1 VNKQELRIIGMS
13 RSGNHAVINWIL
25 SQANG
30 RTCFINCAEPKFNP
44 FQTARPLDDGRTVLA
59 NYPDFDLASELRG
72 EFSAKDLLIYSH
84 EDCFLGT
91 MVRGAF
97 EQEHDAMVG
106 PSRQRADVLILRD
119 PYNLF
124 ASRLHGGFGD
134 VSNDIAM
141 RIWKQ
146 HAREFTGDKRYLKQR
161 RVLIAYNRW
170 ASDRAYR
177 RCIAAELGIE
187 FGDGSIAEVPA
198 AGNGSSFDGRRYH
211 GSATRMK
218 TLERWKHFAGD
229 RAFAALFDRDVHE
242 MSRRI
247 FGDVGYEGF
256 AKRAIEES
264 QDLLPRHKAAFA
276 GS

>member
-1 VNKQELRIIGMS
+1 MS

-25 SQANG
+25 SQATG

-44 FQTARPLDDGRTVLA
+44 FATARPLDDGRSVLA
-59 NYPDFDLASELRG
+59 NYADFDLAAERRG

-91 MVRGAF
+91 MARGAF
-97 EQEHDAMVG
+97 EQQHDAMVG
-106 PSRQRADVLILRD
+106 PSRRRADVLILRD

-134 VSNDIAM
+134 VSNSIAM

-146 HAREFTGDKRYLKQR
+146 HAREFTGEKRYLKQR
-161 RVLIAYNRW
+161 RVLISYNRW

-177 RCIAAELGIE
+177 RRVAADLGIE
-187 FGDGSIAEVPA
+187 FGDDSIAEVPA

-218 TLERWKHFAGD
+218 ILERWKHFAED
-229 RAFAALFDRDVHE
+229 RAFAALFDREVRE
-242 MSRRI
+242 LSRRI
-247 FGDVGYEGF
+247 FGDVGYESF
-256 AKRAIEES
+256 AEGAAAEPGS
-264 QDLLPRHKAAFA
+264 LLPRRKAAFA

>member
-1 VNKQELRIIGMS
+1 MS

-25 SQANG
+25 AQATG

-44 FQTARPLDDGRTVLA
+44 FETARPLDDGGSIVP
-59 NYPDFDLASELRG
+59 NYPEFDLAAELRG
-72 EFSAKDLLIYSH
+72 DFSRKDLLVYSH

-97 EQEHDAMVG
+97 EQNHDAMVG
-106 PSRQRADVLILRD
+106 PSRQRTDVLILRD

-124 ASRLHGGFGD
+124 ASRRHGGFGD
-134 VSNDIAM
+134 VSDSIAM

-146 HAREFTGDKRYLKQR
+146 HAREFAGDRRYLKQR

-170 ASDRAYR
+170 AAERDYR
-177 RCIAAELGIE
+177 QRIAAELGIE
-187 FGDGSIAEVPA
+187 FGDDSIAEVPA

-218 TLERWKHFAGD
+218 TLERWKHFADD
-229 RAFAALFDRDVHE
+229 RAYAALFDREVRDL
-242 MSRRI
+242 SRRI
-247 FGDVGYEGF
+247 FGDVGYESMRRQG
-256 AKRAIEES
+256 ASDYGYR
-264 QDLLPRHKAAFA
+264 LPRRKAAFA